1 MAVDRDEQGIHKA
14 RYGGRE
20 GGGLQISDMNGMGKP
35 SWIRAKAPLG
45 EKYDKLRAFLESLN
59 VNTICIEA
67 VCPNIGDCWGRKVMT
82 FMILGDR
89 CTRGCRFCAVKR
101 GKPLPPSSDEP
112 RAIAEAVKALGLR
125 YVVLTSV
132 TRDDLPDGGASQ
144 FKKTVEAIREE
155 VRGCK
160 VEVLVPDF
168 MGKRESIKEVLE
180 ASPEV
185 FGHNIETVRRLYP
198 MVRVGA
204 DYERSLEVLR
214 LAKEISP
221 DIVTKS
227 GIMVGL
233 GEGLDEIEET
243 MRDLRDVGCDLLTIG
258 QYLSPSPRNLP
269 VVRYYTPDDF
279 LLLKEMGER
288 MGFLRVSSGPLVRS
302 SYMADSMI
310 S

>member
-1 MAVDRDEQGIHKA
+1 
-14 RYGGRE
+14 
-20 GGGLQISDMNGMGKP
+20 
-35 SWIRAKAPLG
+35 LG